1 METSSLLEDYLV
13 ACERV
18 VSFQF
23 GEAACLYEEL
33 EGRAAAAGEI
43 GLRAQIAN
51 DRAVLAAIAGR
62 RGETGCFLTDALAMD
77 PGCLPALLNRAFLYA
92 NDETGAETRRTGT
105 DKTDESDA
113 IRVAILSFL
122 FNWPST
128 GGGTVHTFEL
138 AKFLSSAGYD
148 VRHVYVRFE
157 PWGVGRVAGDLPY
170 PSEILDF
177 DEQEWSLPAVQD
189 RFRRAVAAFDPD
201 CVVVTDS
208 WNVKPLLAEAVRGW
222 PYFLRLQALECL
234 CPLNNVRLRP
244 KSGGGFAQCALN
256 QLDDPAQCSRCL
268 MENGRFSGSLHQA
281 EREFCG
287 VGSREYYESLTRA
300 FGEAEA
306 VLAVN
311 PPTAATVA
319 PYAKDVRVVTAGMD
333 PARFPWPP
341 PEVGRES
348 WAEGRC
354 ALFFAGLAEE
364 PMKGFHVVY
373 EACRRLWA
381 RRKDF
386 VLEATIDPASGDEEF
401 LRCLGWQSQED
412 LPRRFRAADVV
423 VFPTI
428 AQEALGRTAV
438 EAMASGRPVVASRIG
453 GLPFTVLD
461 GETGL
466 LCEPGDP
473 DDLARKIEALIDDP
487 EARARMGRA
496 GRRRFEEH
504 YSWDVIIEKHYRP
517 LLKRRPREVTRR

>member
-1 METSSLLEDYLV
+1 M
-13 ACERV
+13 A
-18 VSFQF
+18 
-23 GEAACLYEEL
+23 
-33 EGRAAAAGEI
+33 
-43 GLRAQIAN
+43 
-51 DRAVLAAIAGR
+51 
-62 RGETGCFLTDALAMD
+62 
-77 PGCLPALLNRAFLYA
+77 
-92 NDETGAETRRTGT
+92 
-105 DKTDESDA
+105 K
-113 IRVAILSFL
+113 ILSL
-122 FNWPST
+122 
-128 GGGTVHTFEL
+128 
-138 AKFLSSAGYD
+138 AGYD
-148 VRHVYVRFE
+148 VRHVYARFE

-177 DEQEWSLPAVQD
+177 DEQEWNLPAVEH

-208 WNVKPLLAEAVRGW
+208 WNVKPLLAEAARGY
-222 PYFLRLQALECL
+222 PYILRLQALECL
-234 CPLNNVRLRP
+234 CPLNNVRLLP
-244 KSGGGFAQCALN
+244 QPGGGFAQCGLN
-256 QLDDPAQCSRCL
+256 QLDDPAECSNCL
-268 MENGRFSGSLHQA
+268 MENGRFSGALHQA

-287 VGSREYYESLTRA
+287 VGTREYHERLLRA
-300 FGEAEA
+300 FAGAEA

-311 PPTAATVA
+311 PPTAAMVA

-333 PARFPWPP
+333 PARFPWPA
-341 PEVGRES
+341 PEEPREP
-348 WAEGRC
+348 WADGRC
-354 ALFFAGLAEE
+354 ALFFAGLADE
-364 PMKGFHVVY
+364 PMKGFHVVH
-373 EACRRLWA
+373 EACRRLWS

-386 VLEATIDPASGDEEF
+386 VLEATIDPAPGDEEF
-401 LRCLGWQSQED
+401 LRCVGWQSQED
-412 LPRRFRAADVV
+412 LPRRFRGADVV

-438 EAMASGRPVVASRIG
+438 EAMAAGRPVVASRIG